1 MSELYLMHHGVKN
14 QRWGVRLYQYK
25 DGSLTPLGRRRAAS
39 LKKKYTKLTGKQMRR
54 YPTKKAEVAEKKAK
68 EAAKK
73 SISEMTNEEIQAR
86 IDRLRLEAT
95 LKSLQPEKKS
105 LGKKLA
111 NALMDSVENAIKSK
125 GSALMGDYL
134 DTQLRAK
141 LGMSKKQV
149 KSAAD
154 LMAEKAKYYQNR
166 KTVDQIQKYFKE
178 GPYEEKPTSK
188 QGFESKPEKK
198 PETSNTSKPDRGP
211 DPDKTKGVTKND
223 SESDDIFD
231 IYDFDNDRRRRKQ

>member
-1 MSELYLMHHGVKN
+1 
-14 QRWGVRLYQYK
+14 
-25 DGSLTPLGRRRAAS
+25 
-39 LKKKYTKLTGKQMRR
+39 
-54 YPTKKAEVAEKKAK
+54 
-68 EAAKK
+68 
-73 SISEMTNEEIQAR
+73 
-86 IDRLRLEAT
+86 
-95 LKSLQPEKKS
+95 
-105 LGKKLA
+105 
-111 NALMDSVENAIKSK
+111 
-125 GSALMGDYL
+125 MGDYL
-134 DTQLRAK
+134 DAQLRAK

-149 KSAAD
+149 KSAED

-198 PETSNTSKPDRGP
+198 PETSNIPKPDRGP

-231 IYDFDNDRRRRKQ
+231 IYDFDKDRRRRKQ